1 MFHIR
6 SETVFKTKYK
16 PITFGEDKKEESM
29 SSLPGMVFSGFEKD
43 KQQKKWKESDGNW
56 LMQIIRIWMKLL
68 CASDERQKERLS
80 NKKQQQHDP
89 KK

>member
-1 MFHIR
+1 MLTQPCQYIR

-56 LMQIIRIWMKLL
+56 LMQIIRI
-68 CASDERQKERLS
+68 
-80 NKKQQQHDP
+80 
-89 KK
+89 